1 MEVKDFDVPIRT
13 NVARDQ
19 TCSNSLG
26 VVVECN
32 ALSNTN
38 DEFAPNEVLSKSNF
52 LEVDEREL
60 NNVNIG
66 GCKANK
72 HVKV

>member
-1 MEVKDFDVPIRT
+1 MTSLT
-13 NVARDQ
+13 NVAMDQ

-32 ALSNTN
+32 VLSSTN
-38 DEFAPNEVLSKSNF
+38 DEFVPNEVLSKSHL
-52 LEVDEREL
+52 LEVDEKVLE
-60 NNVNIG
+60 NVNIG

-72 HVKV
+72 HVEV